1 MTLADLKRVQDLYR
15 DGRTRWD
22 YSELEGCVSNLRR
35 WQDNN
40 ADGIITGELNRDL
53 TLVLDWFVDMWE
65 GGHGKP

>member
-1 MTLADLKRVQDLYR
+1 MSLEELKRVQDLYR
-15 DGRTRWD
+15 ADRTRWD
-22 YSELEGCVSNLRR
+22 YSHLEECVSNLRD

-40 ADGIITGELNRDL
+40 ADGTITWDLNRDL